1 MQPIPNPTTS
11 NPATPNTSASALQ
24 ANATAP
30 SDKYKKAVQIKL
42 YAFWANIAAMVL
54 SVVSLFIPYVSFGDI
69 TYRYSLITLTK
80 QFKKQEAAIGTSNT
94 IGRSWDTLVLFIVLA
109 IMVVCLLFSR
119 FHPLPEFIVGILAS
133 VYTFL
138 LYSDISQLHLG
149 LFGPKAS
156 MGIGSHLLGI
166 GVILA
171 TVAALVMA
179 VANSIAKHSKPQ
191 AA

>member
-1 MQPIPNPTTS
+1 MQPTPNSTTS
-11 NPATPNTSASALQ
+11 NPATPNTSASELQ

-54 SVVSLFIPYVSFGDI
+54 SVVSLFIPYVSFDD
-69 TYRYSLITLTK
+69 TTYSLITLTK
-80 QFKKQEAAIGTSNT
+80 QFKEQEAAAGISNT

-133 VYTFL
+133 VYTFP
-138 LYSDISQLHLG
+138 LYSEISQLRLG

-171 TVAALVMA
+171 TVAALIMA